1 MTRVRIG
8 RLNWE
13 LYINALGE
21 WQWRVKAR
29 NWRIIAASS
38 EGFHRMSGALRN
50 LKLLAPDAARR
61 LEEQAQR

>member
-1 MTRVRIG
+1 MTIVRVG
-8 RLNWE
+8 RLNWQ
-13 LYINALGE
+13 LYINANDE

-29 NWRIIAASS
+29 NGLIIAASS